1 MSGKFLKRLMS
12 VISAGTIGVSMSPI
26 DLIVHAANTETTQ
39 TTITGP
45 IIKNETE
52 TVKSSDTLTG
62 DANLDGIVNA
72 DDSTVLADAITAGA
86 TDELK
91 HCDVDFS
98 GVIDQTDA
106 DMIASYSTGE
116 ITYFPV
122 GKIYNPEAKYITRA
136 EWIHSLAA
144 GFEMSVEDES
154 TIEHYFTDLE
164 DCEYA
169 FEIELAANFGV
180 FDVLGDEF
188 NPDEYVTRDFAAH
201 TMVFCLGIP
210 ADVTC
215 SFSDADAVY
224 YDKDAQIALTQGWFA
239 MIDGEF
245 RPSMYVTSGEAE
257 LAYADM
263 TTLVELSK
271 IDENHDDVLVVDDSV
286 IEITDTENITLD
298 GDIVTITGSSTVLA
312 EGDIFSVV
320 VDDITIVRKALTIE
334 KDEELGVM
342 TVTTEACEEDIIES
356 VEAEGLAYVDYENI
370 TPLSDE
376 LEVDVVEEEKV
387 VPANYFASPELTPK
401 RASGT
406 VKLKDISLK
415 GSVNVGGAKLTLNG
429 KLSNI
434 KVPYKLE
441 TKLLSVKKFYLGF
454 EADASLTANMH
465 ASLSKKTTKSVPIIS
480 VPVIGCGF
488 LNANVVV
495 SADISLSGDITL
507 SYKCSLGGRIQYE
520 NGKWSY
526 TKNFKTKSF
535 TVEAMVDEKI
545 GVRVSINVTLGK
557 KKIGEIY
564 ASAGQSGLMKAVDR
578 NNGLS
583 CFDFNAHV
591 YAELGANVD
600 LGFGIGFK
608 KTWQLINKNN
618 SPIWIDLHFEN
629 GSRVPSCTYGK
640 TPAKKATGS
649 NGGGKSGGY
658 TKGTGYSTGY
668 APTASGGAA
677 HGTGWTSK
685 YYSSSIEFK
694 ELEPPMY
701 ITEDTVLTNDLTV
714 DKDLYINANLDLN
727 GHKLTVDGNLIIEPD
742 GILMINKGNAKV
754 TGNVG
759 QVNDGAI
766 LWQDNGTIIMENKDD
781 YMCIEGNYTHNGSN
795 TLTAGTLEL
804 KGDIDGDY
812 SIDSTDM
819 HKVILSGTDDQT
831 INLSSNGTMFN
842 MLEIKNSDSRKLI
855 VDKYFIVSNFTE
867 VDGSSL
873 TFVCNESGSDTTEIR
888 LGKISCDTI
897 NFNGNVTL
905 RSIDFDGKAINAS
918 ADVRICNY
926 DYNLN
931 LNGGTM
937 TVKGD
942 FDGNGD
948 ITLGGGT
955 LHIDG
960 DFNNYSNLYM
970 TNKNDY
976 LYIGG
981 DFTSR
986 EGNVDLTEGVLEI
999 KGDVYFYEI
1008 TRMSSNHKTILSG
1021 NEELTIY
1028 MQDDAFNSYFNQLQ
1042 ILNSDKRSINVDGT
1056 FSSKYTDC
1064 GENPLNIKSR
1074 DGYLS
1079 LGELTCTELNVTGD
1093 VNFDGNTKLMCKKA
1107 TFADDVSFGNDNG
1120 TTKLDFNA
1128 CEVNIAGNVTQ
1139 TNGSEISLNKA
1150 NVTVPSYNMVSGKL
1164 FVAQGTLNINGDMS
1178 VNGYIYMQNEAD
1190 HIIIKGDWD
1199 MTNVYSYSDDITAG
1213 TIECVGN
1220 ITSTGES
1227 PFISKGTFKLILNGE
1242 KDQTINMEYY
1252 PSDSDLYHFANLE
1265 VKNADKRAILLKG
1278 NLDVGEFTADAD
1290 TVKITSTG
1298 GSLCNAKLRCNL
1310 DVTGDLKTKGNV
1322 IDLNGKSI
1330 TVNGNLYQYSGTI
1343 QPNTGKLTV
1352 NDYCLITDEDSA
1364 VYGVSEGVLKMVNDG
1379 DYVLVNG
1386 DFITKTDRNHEDYL
1400 TAGTLEI
1407 KGDFYQY
1414 DDGTT
1419 YAFPAS
1425 GKHMTILSGDEVQ
1438 NVTFESYDDSH
1449 FNILRIEQAE
1459 DKYVFSEN
1467 PCWNELA
1474 NTTTTA
1480 ATTTGTTTITTTTVT
1495 VADTTTETVPT
1506 TTNKTTTI
1514 TDAPTTTASTTTK
1527 KLTTTTSTITET
1539 TTTTSK
1545 TTTTITETTTTITE
1559 TTTTNSIETNPVAII
1574 ISNTTAA
1581 EGENVSIFIDIESN
1595 PGVSNAEF
1603 DVAFDRECLEFIDA
1617 QSGDAMADAEFSC
1630 NISEDGTLHIS
1641 FTGEGKENGT
1651 MAVLNF
1657 NVLKMP
1663 DSSKTSVTIVDD
1675 STKITDLNGENVEIE
1690 VIYNES
1696 TTSNAGDVNND
1707 GEIDLKDVVLIRR
1720 FIAGGW
1726 DVELD
1731 TETADVN
1738 NDNEVDLKDVVLIR
1752 RYIAGGWNVEL
1763 A

>member
-1 MSGKFLKRLMS
+1 MSGKLFKRLMS
-12 VISAGTIGVSMSPI
+12 VISAGAISVSMSPI
-26 DLIVHAANTETTQ
+26 DLIVHAADIETTQ

-52 TVKSSDTLTG
+52 TVKSSDILTG

-72 DDSTVLADAITAGA
+72 DDSTALADVITAGA
-86 TDELK
+86 SDELK

-210 ADVTC
+210 ADVIC

-224 YDKDAQIALTQGWFA
+224 YDKDAQVALTQGWFA
-239 MIDGEF
+239 TIDGEF

-263 TTLVELSK
+263 TALVELSK

-320 VDDITIVRKALTIE
+320 VDDITIVRKAVTIE

-376 LEVDVVEEEKV
+376 LEVDVVEEEQV
-387 VPANYFASPELTPK
+387 VPANYFASPEITPK

-415 GSVNVGGAKLTLNG
+415 GKVNVGGGTLTLNG

-480 VPVIGCGF
+480 VPVVGCGF

-520 NGKWSY
+520 NGNWSY

-557 KKIGEIY
+557 KKIGEVY

-640 TPAKKATGS
+640 TPAKKASGS

-714 DKDLYINANLDLN
+714 DKDLYIDANLDLN
-727 GHKLTVDGNLIIEPD
+727 GHKLTVDGNLIIELD
-742 GILMINKGNAKV
+742 GALIVNKGSVNI
-754 TGNVG
+754 TGNFNSTDAYYWYNSSG
-759 QVNDGAI
+759 H
-766 LWQDNGTIIMENKDD
+766 LYMENKDD
-781 YMCIEGNYTHNGSN
+781 YMCVEGNFTHNGAN

-804 KGDIDGDY
+804 KGDIDGDG
-812 SIDSTDM
+812 SINSTDM

-831 INLSSNGTMFN
+831 INLSWNGTMFN

-855 VDKYFIVSNFTE
+855 VHKYFIVSNFTE

-873 TFVCNESGSDTTEIR
+873 TFVCNESGSDTTDIR

-905 RSIDFDGKAINAS
+905 GSIDFDGKTINAS
-918 ADVRICNY
+918 ADVRS
-926 DYNLN
+926 YNTDTYLK
-931 LNGGTM
+931 LNGATM

-942 FDGNGD
+942 FNGNGD

-986 EGNVDLTEGVLEI
+986 AWNEDLTEGVLEI

-1056 FSSKYTDC
+1056 FSSQYTDC

-1107 TFADDVSFGNDNG
+1107 TFADDVSFGNNNG

-1164 FVAQGTLNINGDMS
+1164 FVTQGTLNINGDMS
-1178 VNGYIYMQNEAD
+1178 VNGSIYMQNEAD

-1199 MTNVYSYSDDITAG
+1199 MTNVYSYSNDITAG

-1265 VKNADKRAILLKG
+1265 VKNADKRAILLKDY
-1278 NLDVGEFTADAD
+1278 LDVGELTADAD
-1290 TVKITSTG
+1290 TVKITTTNG
-1298 GSLCNAKLRCNL
+1298 GFANAKLRCNL
-1310 DVTGDLKTKGNV
+1310 NVTGDLKTKGNV

-1330 TVNGNLYQYSGTI
+1330 TVNGNLYQHSGII

-1352 NDYCLITDEDSA
+1352 NDYFIITDEDSA

-1386 DFITKTDRNHEDYL
+1386 DFITKTNKNHKDYL

-1425 GKHMTILSGDEVQ
+1425 GKHITILSGDEVQ

-1449 FNILRIEQAE
+1449 FNILRMEQAE

-1474 NTTTTA
+1474 NTTIA
-1480 ATTTGTTTITTTTVT
+1480 ATTTGTITITTTTVT
-1495 VADTTTETVPT
+1495 VSDTTTETVPT
-1506 TTNKTTTI
+1506 TTTETTTTTKKTTTTI
-1514 TDAPTTTASTTTK
+1514 TES
-1527 KLTTTTSTITET
+1527 

-1545 TTTTITETTTTITE
+1545 TTTTITETTTTS
-1559 TTTTNSIETNPVAII
+1559 SIETNPVAII
-1574 ISNTTAA
+1574 ISNTTAT
-1581 EGENVSIFIDIESN
+1581 EGENVSIFIDIENN

-1603 DVAFDRECLEFIDA
+1603 DVAFDSECLEFIDA
-1617 QSGDAMADAEFSC
+1617 QSGDAMADTEFSC
-1630 NISEDGTLHIS
+1630 DISEDGTLHIS
-1641 FTGEGKENGT
+1641 FTGEGNNSGT

-1657 NVLKMP
+1657 NVLKTP
-1663 DSSKTSVTIVDD
+1663 EDSKASVTIVDD
-1675 STKITDLNGENVEIE
+1675 SAKITDLNGENVGIE

-1696 TTSNAGDVNND
+1696 TESNAGDVNND

-1726 DVELD
+1726 DVEL
-1731 TETADVN
+1731 A
-1738 NDNEVDLKDVVLIR
+1738 
-1752 RYIAGGWNVEL
+1752 
-1763 A
+1763 

>member
-26 DLIVHAANTETTQ
+26 DLIVHAADIETTQ

-72 DDSTVLADAITAGA
+72 DDSTFLADAITAGA

-154 TIEHYFTDLE
+154 TMEYYFTDLE

-210 ADVTC
+210 TDIAC
-215 SFSDADAVY
+215 SFSDVDAVY

-239 MIDGEF
+239 TIDGEF
-245 RPSMYVTSGEAE
+245 RPSMYVTSGEAD

-263 TTLVELSK
+263 SLMAELSK
-271 IDENHDDVLVVDDSV
+271 IDENYEDTLVVNDSV

-298 GDIVTITGSSTVLA
+298 GDIVTITGSSTVIA

-320 VDDITIVRKALTIE
+320 VDDITIVRKAVTVE

-356 VEAEGLAYVDYENI
+356 VDAEGLAYVDYENI
-370 TPLSDE
+370 TPLTE
-376 LEVDVVEEEKV
+376 GVEVNVVEEEKV
-387 VPANYFASPELTPK
+387 VPANYFASPELMPK

-415 GSVNVGGAKLTLNG
+415 GKVDVGGGTLTLNG

-434 KVPYKLE
+434 KVPYKLDM
-441 TKLLSVKKFYLGF
+441 KNLSIKSFYLGF
-454 EADASLTANMH
+454 QADASVTATMS
-465 ASLSKKTTKSVPIIS
+465 AEVSSETKKSIPIAS
-480 VPVIGCGF
+480 VPVAGCGI

-495 SADISLSGDITL
+495 SADISLSGTISL
-507 SYKCSLGGRIQYE
+507 SYKCNVSGTVQYK
-520 NGKWSY
+520 NGKWAV
-526 TKNFKTKSF
+526 TKNFKSKGFSLEAK
-535 TVEAMVDEKI
+535 VEEKI
-545 GVRVSINVTLGK
+545 GIKAAVNVTLGK
-557 KKIGEIY
+557 KVIGEIY
-564 ASAGQSGLMKAVDR
+564 AAAGQKGVATLNDRENGQICLDFKAH
-578 NNGLS
+578 L
-583 CFDFNAHV
+583 
-591 YAELGANVD
+591 YAEIGANLD
-600 LGFGIGFK
+600 LGFGIK
-608 KTWQLINKNN
+608 MKNSWAVINKNN
-618 SPIWIDLHFEN
+618 SPLWIELHFEN
-629 GSRVPSCTYGK
+629 GKRVPSCTYGK
-640 TPAKKATGS
+640 TPAKKSTGS

-658 TKGTGYSTGY
+658 TKGTGYSSGY
-668 APTASGGAA
+668 ASSGSGGAS
-677 HGTGWTSK
+677 HGTSWTGA
-685 YYSSSIEFK
+685 YYSSTIAFK

-701 ITEDTVLTNDLTV
+701 ITEDTMLTNDLTV
-714 DKDLYINANLDLN
+714 DKDLVLQADLDLN
-727 GHKLTVDGNLIIEPD
+727 GHKLNVDGNITIEDGSLIV
-742 GILMINKGNAKV
+742 NKGSA
-754 TGNVG
+754 T
-759 QVNDGAI
+759 I
-766 LWQDNGTIIMENKDD
+766 TDNLIANNFSHIYMSNKED
-781 YMCIEGNYTHNGSN
+781 YLCVNGSFELQSYGSWN
-795 TLTAGTLEL
+795 EMTAGTLEL
-804 KGDIDGDY
+804 KGDIDGDGD
-812 SIDSTDM
+812 INSTDM
-819 HKVILSGTDDQT
+819 HKVILSGTGNQT

-842 MLEIKNSDSRKLI
+842 MLEIKNSDSRKFI
-855 VDKYFIVSNFTE
+855 VHKNFIVSNFTE
-867 VDGSSL
+867 VDGNSL
-873 TFVCNESGSDTTEIR
+873 TFVCNETGSDTTYIR
-888 LGKISCDTI
+888 IGKISCDTI

-905 RSIDFDGKAINAS
+905 GSIDFDGKVINAS
-918 ADVRICNY
+918 ADVRSY
-926 DYNLN
+926 DRDTNLK
-931 LNGGTM
+931 LNGATM

-942 FDGNGD
+942 FDGQGK
-948 ITLGGGT
+948 IILGGGT

-960 DFNNYSNLYM
+960 DFDYNAYERGINM
-970 TNKNDY
+970 TNKKDS

-981 DFTSR
+981 DFNIDGGSYSDFTD
-986 EGNVDLTEGVLEI
+986 GIMEI
-999 KGDVYFYEI
+999 KGDFYSYNSFI
-1008 TRMSSNHKTILSG
+1008 SSGNHKLILSG
-1021 NEELTIY
+1021 EEDLTVY
-1028 MQDDAFNSYFNQLQ
+1028 MSDTSDNVNLLE
-1042 ILNSDKRSINVDGT
+1042 IKNTDKRKVLVDGY
-1056 FSSKYTDC
+1056 FKSNYTDC
-1064 GENPLNIKSR
+1064 GENPLIITSR
-1074 DGYLS
+1074 NGYLS
-1079 LGELTCTELNVTGD
+1079 LGELTCSELNVTGD
-1093 VNFDGNTKLMCKKA
+1093 VNFYGNTKLMCKKA
-1107 TFADDVSFGNDNG
+1107 AFTDDVIMTEG
-1120 TTKLDFNA
+1120 KLDL
-1128 CEVNIAGNVTQ
+1128 
-1139 TNGSEISLNKA
+1139 NGSTTTVIGDLSLIDWQSEFYLNKA
-1150 NVTVPSYNMVSGKL
+1150 ILSVGN
-1164 FVAQGTLNINGDMS
+1164 FVISDGSAELYMTQGTLNINGDMS
-1178 VNGYIYMQNEAD
+1178 VNGNIIMSNDSD
-1190 HIIIKGDWD
+1190 HIIIKGNWN
-1199 MTNVYSYSDDITAG
+1199 MPYVYWFENITAG
-1213 TIECVGN
+1213 TIECAGD
-1220 ITSTGES
+1220 ITGTGDC

-1242 KDQTINMEYY
+1242 KDQTISMVHYATE
-1252 PSDSDLYHFANLE
+1252 SDFYHFANLE

-1290 TVKITSTG
+1290 TVRITSTG

-1330 TVNGNLYQYSGTI
+1330 TVNGNLYQHSGTI

-1364 VYGVSEGVLKMVNDG
+1364 VYGVSEGVLKMMNDG

-1386 DFITKTDRNHEDYL
+1386 DFITKTNKNHKDYL

-1449 FNILRIEQAE
+1449 FNILRMEQVE

-1474 NTTTTA
+1474 NTTTVV
-1480 ATTTGTTTITTTTVT
+1480 TTTGTTTITTTTVT
-1495 VADTTTETVPT
+1495 VSDTTTETVPT

-1514 TDAPTTTASTTTK
+1514 TETPTTTASTTTK

-1539 TTTTSK
+1539 TTT
-1545 TTTTITETTTTITE
+1545 ITETTTISTE
-1559 TTTTNSIETNPVAII
+1559 TKPVAII

-1581 EGENVSIFIDIESN
+1581 EGENVSIFIDIENN

-1603 DVAFDRECLEFIDA
+1603 DVAFDSECLEFIDA

-1630 NISEDGTLHIS
+1630 DISEDGTLHIS
-1641 FTGEGKENGT
+1641 FTGEGKDNGT
-1651 MAVLNF
+1651 MAFLNF
-1657 NVLKMP
+1657 NVLKTP
-1663 DSSKTSVTIVDD
+1663 EDSKASVTIVDD
-1675 STKITDLNGENVEIE
+1675 SAKITDLNSENVGIE

-1696 TTSNAGDVNND
+1696 TESNAGDVNND

-1731 TETADVN
+1731 AETADVN